1 MNISKLNILHKTKN
15 LTYLS
20 VIILALM
27 SFLTLASEDNHSSEI
42 VVISDAMA
50 KKSGIETMAV
60 SAGQLN
66 HLVTLFGDITTDPA
80 SLSHIR
86 ARFDGVISN
95 VKVNLGDKVKRG
107 DTLATVESNESLKR
121 YPVSSPFNGTIIAR
135 HANAGELSNGQI
147 LFSIANYEDVWAQLR
162 IFPSQRAQI
171 KSEQKT
177 WLSNADFTQEATISH
192 IVPSSEGKPYT
203 LAFVK
208 LNNADGNWPVG
219 TLLKARV
226 STATTLASLL
236 IPKIAIQMYE
246 DRKVIFVKKGNEY
259 HPRPITLGRFDD
271 LNIEI
276 LEGLES
282 GEIIVSQNSYLIKA
296 DLEKSRAGHVH

>member
-27 SFLTLASEDNHSSEI
+27 SFLPLASEDNHSSEI

-121 YPVSSPFNGTIIAR
+121 YPVTSPFNGTIIAR

-177 WLSNADFTQEATISH
+177 WLSNADFTQETTISH

-246 DRKVIFVKKGNEY
+246 GRAVVFVKKGNEY

-296 DLEKSRAGHVH
+296 DLEKSGAGHVH